1 MGLEQRRLTKE
12 PRLTGTTAADN
23 QDVLVPGVLRLLGT
37 ARHGQAL
44 RHGHRDV
51 LKEIRVYVRGNVRSI
66 APPGA
71 AVFHAVPVFLGVLA
85 SQIYGHA

>member
-23 QDVLVPGVLRLLGT
+23 QDILVPGVLRLLGT
-37 ARHGQAL
+37 ACHGQAL
-44 RHGHRDV
+44 RHGHGDI
-51 LKEIRVYVRGNVRSI
+51 LKEIRVYVRGNVGSI
-66 APPGA
+66 SPTGA
-71 AVFHAVPVFLGVLA
+71 AVFHAVPVLLGVLA